1 MVFEDAWDSITK
13 IEIEV
18 NSYEE
23 LIQKSDLPPFPM
35 DGIPGSSE
43 ITPAQMEWMAT
54 YGQRIDPAMPQRAIQ
69 HHGGPFVSP
78 RSKAVFVNPANPN
91 KVFKV
96 NAGATLPIA
105 FSHALNAMGYPVAP
119 MTPMGAWDSPNE
131 YDDDDVTTVIG
142 QDRLDV
148 VPSIG
153 YGQRKTW
160 PDHGDHYFENY
171 TWQDMFRDN
180 IADRKFAGH
189 DIPASSSPDWIKDE
203 GVRGMDAWRGMEF
216 LERQGVDPNEWI
228 QQFFANIKDER
239 FKPQYEKD
247 TPRNR
252 LVNAINQELDKYRQL
267 EIQPG
272 YERWERDGEVKRDSN
287 IGGERWEDPLLRFL
301 QLDQYSSLG
310 PNIGLDENGRPMLT
324 SFRLRGSPT
333 MRLGSTGVGGSLRP
347 MLTPRKVK
355 GKEDNWDRA
364 ARRTFGMPNR
374 ATTVKFEK
382 DPVYGILRPVYG
394 SAFRPQTMGGYT
406 GALDAQTGERI
417 DWPMSEPR
425 GRWEDVFEEEPKY
438 RELYGMS
445 PDGVPIG
452 QNLDFTY
459 MVQGFPTYTDSEG
472 DVRYNAYKK
481 DNPLTEEIRARLDKP
496 YADYQMVYDRPK
508 PEKYEYQTEAEKQ
521 AAQEAQ
527 PDKFIFGDSYESA
540 LNHWHKYYTGG
551 SEPTSEMIEEARQR
565 YLSANPDWEEGH
577 WRDRPHDQF
586 RIRDKMSSP
595 LMRYLAMN
603 PGVEAILPVDRI
615 RGFNTPGNDDEAG
628 GLFPDPMPQYFD
640 PNQNVYRMGRDY
652 DRQAFGGVKVP
663 FNDGSGR
670 EFPINFRMKP
680 DAGRGIERD
689 IEPKGKKVYDA
700 EYDEWDYEDPFDEGW
715 RESFGRGNIKPKKF
729 LSGPRW
735 VDPQMENPNT
745 DFIQTIG
752 AIHDSYPLPE
762 SSRLAELLANMPDR
776 SIFDTNPAQQ
786 AYYDKFMKVFP
797 KDIAFWQGMAD
808 DPLMSNEK
816 AFELYSRLRDSYD
829 D

>member
-18 NSYEE
+18 DSYEE

-35 DGIPGSSE
+35 DNVGGG
-43 ITPAQMEWMAT
+43 ITPEQMEWMAT
-54 YGQRIDPAMPQRAIQ
+54 YGQRIDPAMPQRAMQ
-69 HHGGPFVSP
+69 HYGGPFVAP

-119 MTPMGAWDSPNE
+119 MTPLARFETPNE
-131 YDDDDVTTVIG
+131 YEDDASTSVIG

-148 VPSIG
+148 VPNIG
-153 YGQRKTW
+153 YGQRKEW
-160 PDHGDHYFENY
+160 PEHGEHYFDNY
-171 TWQDMFRDN
+171 TWMDMFRDN
-180 IADRKFAGH
+180 IADRKFAGK

-203 GVRGMDAWRGMEF
+203 GMTGMDAWRGMEF
-216 LERQGVDPNEWI
+216 LERQGVDANEWI
-228 QQFFANIKDER
+228 QQFFENMKDER
-239 FKPQYEKD
+239 FKPRYEKD

-272 YERWERDGEVKRDSN
+272 YERYERDGKISRDSN
-287 IGGERWEDPLLRFL
+287 IGGNRWEDPLLRFL

-310 PNIGLDENGRPMLT
+310 PNVGLDENGRPMLT
-324 SFRLRGSPT
+324 SFSIKGSPT
-333 MRLGSTGVGGSLRP
+333 MRLGMSGVGGRVRP
-347 MLTPRKVK
+347 MLMPRKVK

-394 SAFRPQTMGGYT
+394 TAYRPQTLGGYT
-406 GALDAQTGERI
+406 GALNAETGERI
-417 DWPMSEPR
+417 DWPMSMPR
-425 GRWEDVFEEEPKY
+425 GRWEDIFEENPEY
-438 RELYGMS
+438 LELYGMS
-445 PDGVPIG
+445 PEGV
-452 QNLDFTY
+452 NLADELDFSY
-459 MVQGFPTYTDSEG
+459 MIQGFPVYGNEEEG
-472 DVRYNAYKK
+472 FRYDAYGEK
-481 DNPLTEEIRARLDKP
+481 NPLTQEIRARLDKP
-496 YADYQMVYDRPK
+496 FADYKMVYDRPK
-508 PEKYEYQTEAEKQ
+508 PENYKYQTEAERD
-521 AAQEAQ
+521 AD
-527 PDKFIFGDSYESA
+527 PDANSWDDTYEKELA
-540 LNHWHKYYTGG
+540 RWHKYYTGG
-551 SEPTSEMIEEARQR
+551 REPTPEEIEEARQR
-565 YLSANPDWEEGH
+565 YASIDTSWTFGEN
-577 WRDRPHDQF
+577 RRRPHTVFDLRDQL
-586 RIRDKMSSP
+586 RGSP

-603 PGVEAILPVDRI
+603 PGVEAIMPVDRI
-615 RGFNTPGNDDEAG
+615 RGFNTPGNDDEAS
-628 GLFPDPMPQYFD
+628 GLFPNPMPQYFD
-640 PNQNVYRMGRDY
+640 PNQDVYRMGRDY
-652 DRQAFGGVKVP
+652 DGQAFGGVKVP

-670 EFPINFRMKP
+670 EFPINFRIKP
-680 DAGRGIERD
+680 DAGQRRSD
-689 IEPKGKKVYDA
+689 RIEPQGKKVYDA
-700 EYDEWDYEDPFDEGW
+700 GTEEWEYQDPFDEAW
-715 RESFGRGNIKPKKF
+715 RDSFGRGDVKPKKF
-729 LSGPRW
+729 VSGPRW

-776 SIFDTNPAQQ
+776 SIFDANPAQQ